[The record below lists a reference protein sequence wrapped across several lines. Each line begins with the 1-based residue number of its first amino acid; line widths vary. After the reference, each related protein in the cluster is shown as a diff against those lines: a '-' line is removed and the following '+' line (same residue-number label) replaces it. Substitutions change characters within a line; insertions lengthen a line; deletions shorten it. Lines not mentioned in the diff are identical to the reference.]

1 MRNPLPF
8 NAAGLLGVVCTMA
21 MSEFFFTRYADFTD
35 IYNLLGHTY
44 KIISYLFLY
53 YAFFI
58 ETIEHPYHKLH
69 ESQNQLQATLQ
80 DLNAAQALAKVG
92 SWVWDIQ
99 NDSAKWSDETYQIF
113 NVNQNALDSHIN
125 FFLELVNAQDRAQV
139 ENALKD
145 AIAGIKKYNIHYR
158 INPVGGAERII
169 HALAEITLD
178 EYGKP
183 KLMSGTVQ
191 DVTELK
197 RAEQIKNRSDRAL
210 KLLSECST
218 EMIHAK
224 SEEILLNNICKL
236 AVETGGYLMAWIGFA
251 EDDPAKNVRCV
262 AQSGYEEGYLDKIS
276 VSWADSDLGNGA
288 SGVAIKTGSTIA
300 IQDCINDSRMKPW
313 REAAIQRGYRSCIAL
328 PLTFNNKTHGVLTIY
343 SALPDAFNNEEVKL
357 LRELS
362 DNLTF
367 GIENRRSNI
376 QRSVAEAATK
386 AKSQFLANMSHE
398 IRTPMNAILG
408 LAHLMQREVVTQKQ
422 ADQLDKIDVAGKH
435 LLSII
440 NDILD
445 LSKIEADKF
454 TLEES
459 DIVMSDLLNKIV
471 SILTPQINA
480 KGLRL
485 IIDAEHMPKH
495 LLGDPTRISQ
505 ALLNYANNAIKFTE
519 KGTITI
525 HSRVLEETGESKLI
539 RFEVVD
545 TGIGIKPD
553 QLDRLFTAFE
563 QGDNSTTRQ
572 YGGSGLGLAIT
583 RNLAKLMGGD
593 AGATSTLGVG
603 SSFWFTVNLKKSLN
617 QTPEIR
623 KPLSGGEA
631 ETLLLRD
638 YHGSR
643 VLLAEDDPINQE
655 IALEQLRLVGLV
667 VDVADD
673 GLQAVNKAQ
682 LNEYDLILMDM
693 QMPEMDGPEA
703 TRQIRNI
710 PGRETVPIL
719 AMTANAFNEDRTRCL
734 QSGMNDFL
742 PKPVELDVLYASLL
756 KWLAESK

>member
-1 MRNPLPF
+1 
-8 NAAGLLGVVCTMA
+8 
-21 MSEFFFTRYADFTD
+21 
-35 IYNLLGHTY
+35 
-44 KIISYLFLY
+44 
-53 YAFFI
+53 
-58 ETIEHPYHKLH
+58 
-69 ESQNQLQATLQ
+69 
-80 DLNAAQALAKVG
+80 
-92 SWVWDIQ
+92 
-99 NDSAKWSDETYQIF
+99 
-113 NVNQNALDSHIN
+113 
-125 FFLELVNAQDRAQV
+125 
-139 ENALKD
+139 
-145 AIAGIKKYNIHYR
+145 
-158 INPVGGAERII
+158 
-169 HALAEITLD
+169 
-178 EYGKP
+178 
-183 KLMSGTVQ
+183 
-191 DVTELK
+191 
-197 RAEQIKNRSDRAL
+197 
-210 KLLSECST
+210 
-218 EMIHAK
+218 
-224 SEEILLNNICKL
+224 
-236 AVETGGYLMAWIGFA
+236 
-251 EDDPAKNVRCV
+251 
-262 AQSGYEEGYLDKIS
+262 
-276 VSWADSDLGNGA
+276 
-288 SGVAIKTGSTIA
+288 
-300 IQDCINDSRMKPW
+300 
-313 REAAIQRGYRSCIAL
+313 
-328 PLTFNNKTHGVLTIY
+328 
-343 SALPDAFNNEEVKL
+343 
-357 LRELS
+357 
-362 DNLTF
+362 
-367 GIENRRSNI
+367 
-376 QRSVAEAATK
+376 
-386 AKSQFLANMSHE
+386 
-398 IRTPMNAILG
+398 MNAILG
-408 LAHLMQREVVTQKQ
+408 ITHLMQREVVTPKQ
-422 ADQLDKIDVAGKH
+422 AEQLGKINTAAQH

-445 LSKIEADKF
+445 LSKIEAGKF

-673 GLQAVNKAQ
+673 GLQVVNKAQ

-756 KWLAESK
+756 KWLKTTDSNQIG